1 MRAAFPLVLAL
12 TVAIAG
18 DAAGVQF
25 RSAVRTVAVYAT
37 VTDPGGRLVPDL
49 SREAFEVLDDGN
61 PVEIT
66 TFSNEVQPIT
76 VAVLLDMSGSMT
88 RRFMRVR
95 EATVHFID
103 ALLPHDRATI
113 GTFGYEIA
121 VSPLLTNDKDIL
133 KRVVYEEV
141 WPGGG
146 TPLWNAMD
154 AGMSALAGE
163 TGRRVILVLTD
174 GADTGSLPG
183 HRADG
188 GDVARRARDE
198 GFMVYAIGMEAV
210 GLRGMTGLVDRTGGG
225 RFELQDEADLSGTFA
240 RVAEELRR
248 QYLIGFTPAALDGRE
263 HRLEVRVGRDGLR
276 ARARRSYVAAPEGR

>member
-1 MRAAFPLVLAL
+1 MRAALPAALAL
-12 TVAIAG
+12 TAALAA

-25 RSAVRTVAVYAT
+25 RSSVRTVAVYAT
-37 VTDPGGRLVPDL
+37 VTDREGRLVPDL
-49 SREAFEVLDDGN
+49 TRDAFTVFDNGT

-66 TFSNEVQPIT
+66 TFSSEIQPIT

-88 RRFMRVR
+88 SRFMRVR

-121 VSPLLTNDKDIL
+121 VSPLLTGDKDIL
-133 KRVVYEEV
+133 KRVVHEEV

-183 HRADG
+183 HKAG
-188 GDVARRARDE
+188 AGAVTRRARDE
-198 GFMVYAIGMEAV
+198 GFMVYAIGMEGV
-210 GLRGMTGLVDRTGGG
+210 GLRGMSDLADETGGG
-225 RFELQDEADLSGTFA
+225 RFELEGEADLSATFA

-248 QYLIGFTPAALDGRE
+248 QYMIGFTPASLDGRE
-263 HRLEVRVGRDGLR
+263 HRLEVRVAGDGLR
-276 ARARRSYVAAPEGR
+276 ARARRSYVAAPEKR